1 MRVMN
6 EAESPG
12 SEAMPSPEQRVGQHL
27 RLLRQRRGW
36 SQQEVAERMR
46 AYGYQWSQAIVTRLE
61 SATRPMRL
69 NELSDL
75 ALLFE
80 IPVRELLGFEAPDDL
95 DATDREI
102 GELITVHI
110 QLQER
115 LSVAHQKTMF
125 IQGRLAEAQQE
136 EAEAAAALVRVDAR
150 VEVLAA
156 RHPRYKHLI
165 GGFEGVV
172 DALVR
177 FRKSETQ
184 EAGEP

>member
-6 EAESPG
+6 DAKLPG
-12 SEAMPSPEQRVGQHL
+12 SEAIPSPEQRAGQRL

-46 AYGYQWSQAIVTRLE
+46 AYGYQWSQVIVTRIE
-61 SATRPMRL
+61 SATRPIRL

-80 IPVRELLGFEAPDDL
+80 IPVRELPGSGVPDDP
-95 DATDREI
+95 DAADREI
-102 GELITVHI
+102 GELITVRV

-125 IQGRLAEAQQE
+125 IQGKLAEARQE
-136 EAEAAAALVRVDAR
+136 EAEAAAALARVDAR

-156 RHPRYKHLI
+156 
-165 GGFEGVV
+165 GV
-172 DALVR
+172 AR
-177 FRKSETQ
+177 GKISQPEQ
-184 EAGEP
+184 NEP